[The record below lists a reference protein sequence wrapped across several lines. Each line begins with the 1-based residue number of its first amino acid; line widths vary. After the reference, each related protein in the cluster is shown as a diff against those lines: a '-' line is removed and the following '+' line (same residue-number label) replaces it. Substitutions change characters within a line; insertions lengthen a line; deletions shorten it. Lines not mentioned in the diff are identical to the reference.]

1 MTILTVVLPSFR
13 PTVGTEF
20 VYVLSEDG
28 RTPQRQGVAA
38 LDLLPPARHLH
49 LVVPAAQ
56 LSWFSLKLPPVAG
69 GRLRMVLDG
78 MLEERLLD
86 EPANTALAI
95 APAADAQGVTL
106 VAACDKAWLA
116 AALVFFEQGQRPALR
131 VLPEFAPTGSA
142 GADHRLWVSSGA
154 EHAWL
159 TMLSPTDCLQL
170 PLAQA
175 PQLLAQAGGA
185 WEAAPLWAQP
195 EVAAEA
201 ESVLGRSAQV
211 QPLAERL
218 LATGEGAWELAQFD
232 LAQTGRDRMARR
244 WASGWRQFLQAPA
257 WRPTRWALVLL
268 VVLNLVG
275 LNAWA
280 WRQNQILVAKRAQVR
295 EVLTRTFPGVR
306 TIVDAPV
313 QMAREVALLRQASGG
328 VSAVDLEVML
338 SALGAALPS
347 PLAPTSLAF
356 TNGELRAE
364 GLALDPAQTTQVLA
378 RLSGAGL
385 TARYDAG
392 RLSVRAGAG
401 P

>member
-1 MTILTVVLPSFR
+1 MTILTVVLPSVR
-13 PTVGTEF
+13 PAVGTEF

-28 RTPQRQGVAA
+28 RTPQNQGVAA
-38 LDLLPPARHLH
+38 IDLLPPARHLH
-49 LVVPAAQ
+49 LVVPASQ

-86 EPANTALAI
+86 EPAATALAV
-95 APAADAQGVTL
+95 APAVDAQGMTR

-116 AALVFFEQGQRPALR
+116 AVLAFFEQAQRPALR
-131 VLPEFAPTGSA
+131 VLPEFAPSGDASH
-142 GADHRLWVSSGA
+142 GLWVTPGPD
-154 EHAWL
+154 HAWL

-175 PQLLAQAGGA
+175 PLLLAQMGGA
-185 WEAAPLWAQP
+185 WEAAPLWAEP

-201 ESVLGRSAQV
+201 EALLGRSAQV

-218 LATGEGAWELAQFD
+218 LATGQSAWELAQFD
-232 LAQTGRDRMARR
+232 LAQTGRDRVARR
-244 WASGWRQFLQAPA
+244 WASRWQQFLQSPA

-268 VVLNLVG
+268 VAVNLVG

-280 WRQNQILVAKRAQVR
+280 WHQDRILAIKRAQVR
-295 EVLTRTFPGVR
+295 AVLTTAFPGVR

-313 QMAREVALLRQASGG
+313 QMAREVALLRQVRGG
-328 VSAVDLEVML
+328 VTSADLEVML
-338 SALGAALPS
+338 SALGAALPPALS
-347 PLAPTSLAF
+347 PTSLAF

-364 GLALDPAQTTQVLA
+364 GLALDDTQSTQMLGKLA
-378 RLSGAGL
+378 GAGL
-385 TARYDAG
+385 SARYDAG
-392 RLSVRAGAG
+392 RLSVRAGG
-401 P
+401 GS